1 MNIVFRPYLR
11 KFMLV
16 FFDDVLIYSPTW
28 ESHLEHVQLAFELL
42 WQHRFFIKL
51 SKCAFGQ
58 RQIEYLGHVVSGA
71 GVQVDQSK
79 INAIL
84 DWPSPSSVTELRGF
98 LGLTGYYRK
107 FVRNYGILA
116 QPLTTL
122 LKKGHFFWSAEAE
135 AAFIALKNAMT
146 ATPTLAVP
154 NFNEPF
160 IITTD
165 ASNTGIGAVLS
176 QNDQPIA
183 FMSRALSSSKQ
194 SWSTYAK
201 EMLAILQAIRTWRPY
216 ILGRKFIIQTDQR
229 SLKYLVEQRIVT
241 PEQQNWVSKLLGY
254 DYEIVY
260 KPGKENHVADA
271 LSRVSGSPSLNSL
284 FLPQSSLWDRIKAT
298 LSSDPY
304 MIKIG

>member
-42 WQHRFFIKL
+42 RQHRFFIKL

-122 LKKGHFFWSAEAE
+122 LKKGHFF
-135 AAFIALKNAMT
+135 
-146 ATPTLAVP
+146 
-154 NFNEPF
+154 
-160 IITTD
+160 
-165 ASNTGIGAVLS
+165 
-176 QNDQPIA
+176 
-183 FMSRALSSSKQ
+183 
-194 SWSTYAK
+194 
-201 EMLAILQAIRTWRPY
+201 
-216 ILGRKFIIQTDQR
+216 
-229 SLKYLVEQRIVT
+229 
-241 PEQQNWVSKLLGY
+241 
-254 DYEIVY
+254 
-260 KPGKENHVADA
+260 
-271 LSRVSGSPSLNSL
+271 
-284 FLPQSSLWDRIKAT
+284 
-298 LSSDPY
+298 
-304 MIKIG
+304 